1 MRLYIKVL
9 CKWVEISDCIAR
21 LAMTMKNSLLLTI
34 ACAMLTASAHA
45 ITVTTNVAYNSQG
58 GTGTVLDVYLPDQ
71 APPFALPTIVN
82 IHGGGFV
89 GGDKSQVS
97 AFCAQLARRG
107 HPVVNINYTLATDEA
122 AGHPQA
128 VRDVKAAIRWA
139 RTAGVTE
146 FRLPRN
152 IILVGQSAGGTLAM
166 LAAASNGVAAFNPQ
180 GMPPIGG
187 YGVQGCV
194 SMWGLS
200 DMIWQ
205 VETVGQSQNL
215 EDYFGAPLT
224 PATMPLYASGS
235 AVSFAGSCD
244 PPFAFFHGSEDELVP
259 FQQSI
264 FMAEALRPFGIYAE
278 VNIRPGAGHGFED
291 FGGQVVMADQVALAI
306 GDLRESRN
314 PADFNRDGGV
324 DGSDVA
330 AFFTAWEAGDGDSD
344 INGDGAVDGE
354 DVEAFIVTWE
364 NGGC

>member
-1 MRLYIKVL
+1 
-9 CKWVEISDCIAR
+9 
-21 LAMTMKNSLLLTI
+21 MTMKNSTSLTLT
-34 ACAMLTASAHA
+34 CAMLAASAHA
-45 ITVTTNVAYNSQG
+45 ITVTTNVAYTSQG
-58 GTGTVLDVYLPDQ
+58 GTDNVLDVCIPDQ
-71 APPFALPTIVN
+71 GPPFLLPTVVN

-89 GGDKSQVS
+89 GGDKSQVA

-107 HPVVNINYTLATDEA
+107 HPVVNINYTLATPEA
-122 AGHPQA
+122 ASHPQA

-139 RTAGVTE
+139 RTVGVTE
-146 FRLPRN
+146 FRLQRN

-166 LAAASNGVAAFNPQ
+166 LAAASNGVAAFNPS

-200 DMIWQ
+200 DMIWH
-205 VETVGQSQNL
+205 VETVGQTENL
-215 EDYFGAPLT
+215 QDYFGAPLT

-235 AVSFAGSCD
+235 AVSYAGSCD
-244 PPFAFFHGSEDELVP
+244 PPFAFFHGDEDELVP
-259 FQQSI
+259 YQHSI
-264 FMAEALRPFGIYAE
+264 FMAEALRPFGIHAE
-278 VNIRPGAGHGFED
+278 VFIQAGAGHGAPE
-291 FGGQVVMADQVALAI
+291 FGGQVVTANLVADAI
-306 GDLRESRN
+306 IDLRESRN